1 MDLLRISNENKLHYV
16 YIKEFNRFM
25 YNKTKWKNKKL
36 FCRYYLQNF
45 SSDKILTEHKEIC
58 LKINGKQTVKFRKDS
73 IKFKNYFKQ
82 LAVLFEVYA
91 DFECILKKLKSN
103 DKISGSGSYASY
115 TEKCQSH
122 IVIL

>member
-1 MDLLRISNENKLHYV
+1 M
-16 YIKEFNRFM
+16 
-25 YNKTKWKNKKL
+25 
-36 FCRYYLQNF
+36 
-45 SSDKILTEHKEIC
+45 TEHKEIC

-91 DFECILKKLKSN
+91 DFECILKKLQSD
-103 DKISGSGSYASY
+103 DKISGSGNNASY